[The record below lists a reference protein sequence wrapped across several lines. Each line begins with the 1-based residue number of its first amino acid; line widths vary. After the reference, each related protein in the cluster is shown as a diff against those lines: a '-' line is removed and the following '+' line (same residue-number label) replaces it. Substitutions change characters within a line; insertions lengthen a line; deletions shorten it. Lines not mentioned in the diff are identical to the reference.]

1 MTRTSIMLLACVTI
15 FYVGQVCVAADAGEA
30 AASKAPEKAKV
41 EKAAGAKSQTAEE
54 KEAAYTKTIEKRTA
68 EILAL
73 VDVKDEAK
81 AKSLRDTFMNQYR
94 FLRDWHAAN
103 DAALKGLAKKS
114 DDTSKAEIAK
124 IKEPLKAQHEKF
136 VAELA
141 ASLTPEQI
149 EKVKNYIVKDKL
161 PVTYKAYCDML
172 PKLTEEQ
179 KATVYEI
186 LKQGREEAMDAG
198 SAEEKTAIFGKYK
211 GKVNIYLSGL
221 GINMKQAEKEWQERI
236 KASRGQDGAG
246 TVPSDAP
253 KKESAPASEKK

>member
-1 MTRTSIMLLACVTI
+1 MTRLSIALLACVTV
-15 FYVGQVCVAADAGEA
+15 FYVGGVCGAADSSDGT
-30 AASKAPEKAKV
+30 ASKAPEKAKI
-41 EKAAGAKSQTAEE
+41 EKTTGAKAQTAEE

-68 EILAL
+68 DILAL

-81 AKSLRDTFMNQYR
+81 VKSLHDAIMNQYR
-94 FLRDWHAAN
+94 FLNDWYEKNGAAVK
-103 DAALKGLAKKS
+103 ALAKKN
-114 DDTSKAEIAK
+114 DDAAKAEIEKVKA
-124 IKEPLKAQHEKF
+124 PLKAQHEKF

-161 PVTYKAYCDML
+161 PVTYKAYCEML

-179 KATVYEI
+179 KAKVYDI

-236 KASRGQDGAG
+236 KAQRSQGGAG
-246 TVPSDAP
+246 AAPSASP
-253 KKESAPASEKK
+253 EKESAPASEKK